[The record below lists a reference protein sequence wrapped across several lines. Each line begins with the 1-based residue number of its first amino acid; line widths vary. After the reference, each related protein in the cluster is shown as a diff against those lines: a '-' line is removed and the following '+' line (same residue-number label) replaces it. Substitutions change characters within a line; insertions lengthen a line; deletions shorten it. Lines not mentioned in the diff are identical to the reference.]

1 MVEKRSFIDWVLTVL
16 NYVLVTMLALICL
29 YPLVYVVAASFSD
42 PRLLLEHRGLL
53 VWPTGFSLR
62 GYQTV
67 LRNPNIM
74 QSYLNTFYIV
84 VMGTAINMIMTI
96 FASYVLAKKGYPLR
110 RFFVFM
116 CVFTMYFGGGL
127 IPNFLVVKNLGL
139 YNTHWALMLPGAI
152 ATWNMIV
159 MRTAFMGVPEALQ
172 ESAYLDGANDF
183 TILFRIYLPVCKAT
197 MAVMI
202 LFYAVGHWNAWFNA
216 LIYLRDSD
224 KYPLQLVLR
233 EILINNGSAG
243 VVDDADAQYMKE
255 LIKYA
260 TIVVATVPILCI
272 YPFAQKFFMKG
283 VMMGSVKG

>member
-1 MVEKRSFIDWVLTVL
+1 
-16 NYVLVTMLALICL
+16 
-29 YPLVYVVAASFSD
+29 
-42 PRLLLEHRGLL
+42 
-53 VWPTGFSLR
+53 
-62 GYQTV
+62 
-67 LRNPNIM
+67 
-74 QSYLNTFYIV
+74 
-84 VMGTAINMIMTI
+84 
-96 FASYVLAKKGYPLR
+96 
-110 RFFVFM
+110 
-116 CVFTMYFGGGL
+116 
-127 IPNFLVVKNLGL
+127 
-139 YNTHWALMLPGAI
+139 
-152 ATWNMIV
+152 
-159 MRTAFMGVPEALQ
+159 
-172 ESAYLDGANDF
+172 
-183 TILFRIYLPVCKAT
+183 
-197 MAVMI
+197 MI